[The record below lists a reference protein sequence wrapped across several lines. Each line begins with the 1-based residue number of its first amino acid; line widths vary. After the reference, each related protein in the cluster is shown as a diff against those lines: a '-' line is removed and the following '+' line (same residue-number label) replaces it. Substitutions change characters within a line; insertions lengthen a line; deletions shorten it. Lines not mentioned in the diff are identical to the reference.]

1 MKTYEVYI
9 NGNSRKIYN
18 CTDPVDALESYS
30 RAFDCDFDT
39 KDDDIV
45 VVDLATGEEF
55 LVVGY
60 GRREFLFT
68 VTPK

>member
-9 NGNSRKIYN
+9 NGFRKKVFN
-18 CTDPVDALESYS
+18 CIDPVDALESWS
-30 RAFDCDFDT
+30 RAYDVDFDT

-45 VVDLATGEEF
+45 VVDLTTGEEF